1 MRVFIST
8 SFALILCINLSYGQN
23 RNIVLNEFMFDPVP
37 PLGLPEIEYVEILNI
52 TNESIQ
58 LEGWHLNGYLIP
70 DVTIMPGQFFV
81 LCKSSEAHLLNHTVS
96 VIGMNSWDV
105 LNNTGQTIIL
115 TNSRSITVDSLMYD
129 NTWISDKEKSEGGW
143 SLELINPLKPCS
155 GKDNW
160 TVSENINGGTP
171 GFKNSVFDLSPDIT
185 LPEIVKSTILDDH
198 TLLIWFNEAV
208 NFNEQELSLSFVMI
222 EENINPDILYN
233 GYSDIQHLTFP
244 DPLDHGKEY
253 RMQVKNLSDCTGNSI
268 RDTLIYFGMG
278 LEPGFNDI
286 LITEIL
292 VDEIPSVGLPE
303 SEYIEILN
311 ATDQLISIK
320 NTFIYTNSELYML
333 PENNLSPGEY
343 YILIPK
349 TKVELFRNFPRILIM
364 NRFPRLNNDGK
375 DLIIYNRDHGT
386 IFSMQYDNTWY
397 KYADKSNGGYS
408 IEMIDIGNPCGDI
421 NNWTASESG
430 FGGTPGEINSVRS
443 DNPDLTRPKILSA
456 HALEKET
463 ITVIFNEKLH
473 ANCFHDLEVFVNNHN
488 MTGLWTYDTLEFNS
502 LEISLPDEPAGTLK
516 YELSLSGIKDCVGN
530 LMENEANSIQVSVPG
545 DPGPGDVVINEIL
558 FDSKPGGIDWIEI
571 YNRSEKHLNLK
582 DWYLS
587 GENFPTEDHEN
598 VIVKDHFILNPFSF
612 LVLTAN
618 IEKVIND
625 FPKTEREHCIEISNL
640 PGLHDQSGDISIWAS
655 EDIKL
660 DEMHY
665 SDEQHNLF
673 LRDTEGIS
681 LERISPDISS
691 NDMENWHSASS
702 NSGFGTPT
710 EINSQFRNAG
720 GIANQIEISPRIISP
735 DQDGFNDMLQIT
747 LSNQK
752 PGYFTNIYIY
762 NIRGMLIKTLVKG
775 RLLGIIENIT
785 WDGFIDNGNIADPG
799 HYILLLE
806 LFHPDG
812 DMLMEKM
819 NFVVAQKF

>member
-8 SFALILCINLSYGQN
+8 SFALILCINLSFGQN

-37 PLGLPEIEYVEILNI
+37 PSGLPEIEYVEILNI

-70 DVTIMPGQFFV
+70 DLTIMPGQFLV

-96 VIGMNSWDV
+96 VVGMNSWDV

-115 TNSRSITVDSLMYD
+115 TDSRSITVDSLMYD
-129 NTWISDKEKSEGGW
+129 NTWISNREKSEGGW

-171 GFKNSVFDLSPDIT
+171 GFNNSVFDLSPDIA

-198 TLLIWFNEAV
+198 TLLIWFNEVV
-208 NFNEQELSLSFVMI
+208 NFNEHDLSLSFLMI
-222 EENINPDILYN
+222 EENIKPDILYN
-233 GYSDIQHLTFP
+233 GYSDIQQLTFP
-244 DPLDHGKEY
+244 DPLDPGKEY
-253 RMQVKNLSDCTGNSI
+253 RMEVKNLSDCSGNFI
-268 RDTLIYFGMG
+268 RDTLIYFGKG

-292 VDEIPSVGLPE
+292 VDETPSIGLPE

-320 NTFIYTNSELYML
+320 NSFIFTNSELYML

-349 TKVELFRNFPRILIM
+349 TKVELFRDFPRVLIM

-375 DLIIYNRDHGT
+375 DLAIYNRDNGT

-430 FGGTPGEINSVRS
+430 IGGTPGEANSVRT

-463 ITVIFNEKLH
+463 ITVLFNEKLH
-473 ANCFHDLEVFVNNHN
+473 ANCFYDLEVFVNNQN
-488 MTGLWTYDTLEFNS
+488 MAGLWAYDTIEFNS
-502 LEISLPDEPAGTLK
+502 LEISLPDEPAGTLE

-582 DWYLS
+582 DWYLFR
-587 GENFPTEDHEN
+587 ENFPTEEQIN
-598 VIVKDHFILNPFSF
+598 VISKDHFILYPFSF

-618 IEKVIND
+618 IEKVIID
-625 FPKTEREHCIEISNL
+625 FPKTESEHCLEISGL
-640 PGLHDQSGDISIWAS
+640 PGLPDQNGHISIWAS
-655 EDIKL
+655 ENIKL
-660 DEMHY
+660 DELHY
-665 SDEQHNLF
+665 SNEQHNLF
-673 LRDTEGIS
+673 LRDTEGVS
-681 LERISPDISS
+681 LERISPDIQS
-691 NDMENWHSASS
+691 NNPENWHSASS

-710 EINSQFRNAG
+710 EINSQFRNTG
-720 GIANQIEISPRIISP
+720 EIANQIKISPRVISP
-735 DQDGFNDMLQIT
+735 DQDGFDDILHIS

-762 NIRGMLIKTLVKG
+762 NISGILIKTLVKG
-775 RLLGIIENIT
+775 RLLGIIEDIT
-785 WDGFIDNGNIADPG
+785 WDGFIDNGNIANPG

-819 NFVVAQKF
+819 NFVVAQKY

>member
-1 MRVFIST
+1 
-8 SFALILCINLSYGQN
+8 
-23 RNIVLNEFMFDPVP
+23 MFDPVP

-198 TLLIWFNEAV
+198 TLLIWFNEVV

-488 MTGLWTYDTLEFNS
+488 MTGLWAYDTLEFNS